1 MGKYANEI
9 LNLINSSDNHMT
21 AEQVF
26 FELKKSQ
33 PKIVLASVYNN
44 LNRLSE
50 QGSIRKICMDGEAD
64 RYDKTDRHYHLVCRR
79 CGRLADFGFQDLT
92 ALFEK
97 QLRADVIGYD
107 LKVFYVCPECKNKK

>member
-64 RYDKTDRHYHLVCRR
+64 RYDKTTGTTTLFAGVAVGLRIS
-79 CGRLADFGFQDLT
+79 GFKTLQHC
-92 ALFEK
+92 
-97 QLRADVIGYD
+97 
-107 LKVFYVCPECKNKK
+107 LKSNCARTL

>member
-50 QGSIRKICMDGEAD
+50 
-64 RYDKTDRHYHLVCRR
+64 H
-79 CGRLADFGFQDLT
+79 FGFQDLT

>member
-33 PKIVLASVYNN
+33 PKIVLASV
-44 LNRLSE
+44 
-50 QGSIRKICMDGEAD
+50 
-64 RYDKTDRHYHLVCRR
+64 
-79 CGRLADFGFQDLT
+79 
-92 ALFEK
+92 
-97 QLRADVIGYD
+97 
-107 LKVFYVCPECKNKK
+107 